1 MVFPS
6 STTEG
11 KFSQMAGDCVM
22 SLEEI
27 FREFTPGSVGF
38 IKAVKTHAGMDITNS
53 EIARLASE
61 CPDWWSF
68 EDAWENETW
77 WMDIVNIEDTDSEAV
92 RC

>member
-1 MVFPS
+1 M
-6 STTEG
+6 T
-11 KFSQMAGDCVM
+11 
-22 SLEEI
+22 LEEI
-27 FREFTPGSVGF
+27 FHEFTPGSVGF
-38 IKAVKTHAGMDITNS
+38 IKAVQTHAGMDITNS